1 MHWLKYGEEEVAS
14 KFILNLQ
21 VPLYMLAQLLGSIL
35 GSGTLVLLFD
45 SNDEHFFGT
54 APIETATQAFCLEI
68 VITFIL
74 MFVISGVA
82 TDSRAVQ

>member
-1 MHWLKYGEEEVAS
+1 MA
-14 KFILNLQ
+14 Q
-21 VPLYMLAQLLGSIL
+21 VLGSIL
-35 GSGTLVLLFD
+35 GSGTLVLIFD
-45 SNDEHFFGT
+45 SDNEHFFGT
-54 APIETATQAFCLEI
+54 TPIDTATQTFVLEI

>member
-1 MHWLKYGEEEVAS
+1 MYRVFD
-14 KFILNLQ
+14 FILLVQ
-21 VPLYMLAQLLGSIL
+21 VPLFIAAQVLGSIL

-45 SNDEHFFGT
+45 SRGEHFFGT
-54 APIETATQAFCLEI
+54 TPIETATQAFFLEI
-68 VITFIL
+68 IITFLL